1 MSWLCPTEL
10 DRRRVVD
17 TSDRVRKAR
26 TFGAACA
33 GVGILVLAPILSWW
47 LVPIFVVAALILACV
62 DPAMRRL
69 EHPERAAAAG
79 MVSIEL
85 AIAAA
90 AAVTGGPVSPIL
102 PWMVVPVAMSAVRF
116 RAQVVAVGV
125 AIEAGLVVVVGLTVD
140 AAGLIAHPALSIVS
154 VTLTASVA
162 AIALAIQGAE
172 MQHRQE
178 SVLDPL
184 TGLLNRKSLL
194 PRFQELQQQA
204 LQQHAPI
211 CMIAADLDRFKDV
224 NDTYG
229 HEVGDAV
236 LQATAYEMRK
246 CLRTFEL
253 FYRLGGEEF
262 LAVIPG
268 AGIPQGRELA
278 ERMRAAVDN
287 AKPSGVEITVSL
299 GVGAAAGDQLEFER
313 LFNAA
318 DQALYEAK
326 HAGRNRIASIEV
338 RPEAGPEVLEQLVA
352 GPSADTP
359 A

>member
-1 MSWLCPTEL
+1 MPWLCPTEL
-10 DRRRVVD
+10 DRRRAVD

-47 LVPIFVVAALILACV
+47 LVPIFVVAALVLACV

-79 MVSIEL
+79 MLSIEL
-85 AIAAA
+85 AVAAS

-125 AIEAGLVVVVGLTVD
+125 AIEALLVVIVGLTVD
-140 AAGLIAHPALSIVS
+140 AAALIAHPALSIVS

-162 AIALAIQGAE
+162 SIALAIQGAE

-204 LQQHAPI
+204 QQQHAPI

-236 LQATAYEMRK
+236 LQEAAYEMRK
-246 CLRTFEL
+246 CLRSFEL

-268 AGIPQGRELA
+268 ADLAQGRDLA
-278 ERMRAAVDN
+278 EQMRLAVEK
-287 AKPSGVEITVSL
+287 AKPSGTNITVSI
-299 GVGAAAGDQLEFER
+299 GVGVAAGDQLEFEQ

-326 HAGRNRIASIEV
+326 HAGRNRIAAIEV
-338 RPEAGPEVLEQLVA
+338 LQDAKPEVLEQLVA
-352 GPSADTP
+352 VDSIQS
-359 A
+359 

>member
-278 ERMRAAVDN
+278 ERMRAAVDT

>member
-10 DRRRVVD
+10 DRSRVVD
-17 TSDRVRKAR
+17 TSERVRKAR

-47 LVPIFVVAALILACV
+47 LVPIFVVAALVLACV
-62 DPAMRRL
+62 DPAMRRV

-102 PWMVVPVAMSAVRF
+102 PWMVVPVVMSAVRF

-125 AIEAGLVVVVGLTVD
+125 AIEALLVVLVGLTVD
-140 AAGLIAHPALSIVS
+140 AAALIAHPALSIVS

-204 LQQHAPI
+204 QQQHAPI
-211 CMIAADLDRFKDV
+211 CMIVADLDRFKDV

-236 LQATAYEMRK
+236 LREAAYEMRK
-246 CLRTFEL
+246 CLRSFEL

-268 AGIPQGRELA
+268 ADLAQGRDLA
-278 ERMRAAVDN
+278 ERMRLAVEK
-287 AKPSGVEITVSL
+287 AKPSGTTITVSI
-299 GVGAAAGDQLEFER
+299 GVGVAAGDQLEFEQ

-338 RPEAGPEVLEQLVA
+338 LQNAKPEVLERLVA
-352 GPSADTP
+352 VDSMRP
-359 A
+359 

>member
-1 MSWLCPTEL
+1 MSWLCPTEV

-17 TSDRVRKAR
+17 TSERVRKAR

-33 GVGILVLAPILSWW
+33 GVGILVLAPVLSWW
-47 LVPIFVVAALILACV
+47 LVPIFVVAALVLACV

-85 AIAAA
+85 AVAAA

-102 PWMVVPVAMSAVRF
+102 PWMVVPVVMSAVRF
-116 RAQVVAVGV
+116 RAQIVAVGV
-125 AIEAGLVVVVGLTVD
+125 AIEALLVVLIGVTVD
-140 AAGLIAHPALSIVS
+140 AAALIAHPALSIVS

-172 MQHRQE
+172 LQHRQE

-204 LQQHAPI
+204 QQQRAPI

-299 GVGAAAGDQLEFER
+299 GVGVAAGDQLEFER

-338 RPEAGPEVLEQLVA
+338 LHDAKPEVLERLVA
-352 GPSADTP
+352 VDSFRS
-359 A
+359 

>member
-17 TSDRVRKAR
+17 TSERVRKAR

-47 LVPIFVVAALILACV
+47 LVPIFVVAALVLACV
-62 DPAMRRL
+62 DPAMRRI
-69 EHPERAAAAG
+69 EHPERAAATG

-85 AIAAA
+85 AVAAA

-125 AIEAGLVVVVGLTVD
+125 AIEALVVVIVGLTVD
-140 AAGLIAHPALSIVS
+140 AAALIAHPALSIVS

-204 LQQHAPI
+204 QQQHAPI

-229 HEVGDAV
+229 HEVGDAD
-236 LQATAYEMRK
+236 LREAAYEMRK
-246 CLRTFEL
+246 CLRSFEL

-268 AGIPQGRELA
+268 ADLAQGRDMAEQMRLA
-278 ERMRAAVDN
+278 VEK
-287 AKPSGVEITVSL
+287 AKPSGTNITVSI
-299 GVGAAAGDQLEFER
+299 GVGVAAGDQLEFEQ

-338 RPEAGPEVLEQLVA
+338 LQNAKPEVLERLVA
-352 GPSADTP
+352 VDSIRP
-359 A
+359 

>member
-299 GVGAAAGDQLEFER
+299 GVGAAAGDQLVFER

>member
-10 DRRRVVD
+10 DRRRAVD

-47 LVPIFVVAALILACV
+47 LVPVFVVAAIVLSFV

-69 EHPERAAAAG
+69 EHPERAAAGG

-85 AIAAA
+85 AVAAA
-90 AAVTGGPVSPIL
+90 AAVTGGPLSPIL

-116 RAQVVAVGV
+116 RAQIVAVGV
-125 AIEAGLVVVVGLTVD
+125 AIEALLVIVIGLTVNATALFD
-140 AAGLIAHPALSIVS
+140 HPALSIVS

-194 PRFQELQQQA
+194 PRFEELLQQAQR
-204 LQQHAPI
+204 QHAPI
-211 CMIAADLDRFKDV
+211 CMIVADLDNFKDV
-224 NDTYG
+224 NDSHG

-236 LQATAYEMRK
+236 LQASTYEMRK
-246 CLRTFEL
+246 CLRSFEL

-268 AGIPQGRELA
+268 AGVPEGRELA
-278 ERMRAAVDN
+278 ERMRAAVEK

-299 GVGAAAGDQLEFER
+299 GVGVAAGDQLEFEQ

-318 DQALYEAK
+318 DQALYESK

-338 RPEAGPEVLEQLVA
+338 LEDAKPEVLEQMVA
-352 GPSADTP
+352 VSSIRAST
-359 A
+359 

>member
-10 DRRRVVD
+10 DRRRAVD

-33 GVGILVLAPILSWW
+33 GFGILILAPVLSWW
-47 LVPIFVVAALILACV
+47 LVPIFVVAAIVLAFV

-69 EHPERAAAAG
+69 EHPERAAAGG

-85 AIAAA
+85 AVVAA
-90 AAVTGGPVSPIL
+90 AAVTGGPLSPIL

-125 AIEAGLVVVVGLTVD
+125 AIEALLVVIVGLTVD
-140 AAGLIAHPALSIVS
+140 ASALIAHPALSIVS
-154 VTLTASVA
+154 VSLTASVA

-172 MQHRQE
+172 MQHRIE

-194 PRFQELQQQA
+194 PRFEELQQQA
-204 LQQHAPI
+204 HQQHAPI
-211 CMIAADLDRFKDV
+211 CMIAADLDRFKLI
-224 NDTYG
+224 NDTRG
-229 HEVGDAV
+229 HETGDEV

-246 CLRTFEL
+246 CLRSFEL

-268 AGIPQGRELA
+268 AGIAEGRQLA
-278 ERMRAAVDN
+278 ERMRAAVE
-287 AKPSGVEITVSL
+287 AAQPAGVDVTVSL
-299 GVGAAAGDQLEFER
+299 GVGVAAGDQLEFER

-326 HAGRNRIASIEV
+326 HAGRNRIASV
-338 RPEAGPEVLEQLVA
+338 EVLHEADPDVLDQLVA
-352 GPSADTP
+352 VSSIRAS
-359 A
+359 

>member
-10 DRRRVVD
+10 DRRRAVD
-17 TSDRVRKAR
+17 TSDRVRRAR
-26 TFGAACA
+26 TFGAVCA

-47 LVPIFVVAALILACV
+47 LVPIFVVAALVLALV

-85 AIAAA
+85 AVAAA
-90 AAVTGGPVSPIL
+90 AAVTGGPLSPIL

-125 AIEAGLVVVVGLTVD
+125 AIEAVLVVVVGLTVD
-140 AAGLIAHPALSIVS
+140 AAALIAHPALSIVS

-194 PRFQELQQQA
+194 PRFEELQQQA
-204 LQQHAPI
+204 RQQRAPI

-224 NDTYG
+224 NDTHG

-246 CLRTFEL
+246 CVRTFEL
-253 FYRLGGEEF
+253 FYRIGGEEF

-268 AGIPQGRELA
+268 AGISEGRELA
-278 ERMRAAVDN
+278 ERMRAAVDKAN
-287 AKPSGVEITVSL
+287 PSGVEITVSL
-299 GVGAAAGDQLEFER
+299 GVGVAAEDQLEFER

-338 RPEAGPEVLEQLVA
+338 IPEAGPDVLERLVA
-352 GPSADTP
+352 TTSADTP

>member
-1 MSWLCPTEL
+1 MFLMSWLCPTEL
-10 DRRRVVD
+10 DRRRAVD

-26 TFGAACA
+26 TFGAVCA

-47 LVPIFVVAALILACV
+47 LVPIFVVAALVLACV

-125 AIEAGLVVVVGLTVD
+125 AIEALLVVIVGVTVD
-140 AAGLIAHPALSIVS
+140 AAALIAHPALSIVS

-194 PRFQELQQQA
+194 PRFEELQQQA
-204 LQQHAPI
+204 QQQNAPI

-229 HEVGDAV
+229 HEAGDAV

-253 FYRLGGEEF
+253 FYRIGGEEF

-268 AGIPQGRELA
+268 AGIPEARGLA
-278 ERMRAAVDN
+278 ERMRAAVER

-299 GVGAAAGDQLEFER
+299 GVGVAAGDQLEFER
-313 LFNAA
+313 LFSAA

-338 RPEAGPEVLEQLVA
+338 MLEAGPDVLEQLVA
-352 GPSADTP
+352 TPSVS
-359 A
+359 

>member
-1 MSWLCPTEL
+1 MPWLCPTEL
-10 DRRRVVD
+10 DRRRAVD

-47 LVPIFVVAALILACV
+47 LVPIFVGAALILACV

-85 AIAAA
+85 AVAAA

-125 AIEAGLVVVVGLTVD
+125 VIEALLVVIVGLTVD
-140 AAGLIAHPALSIVS
+140 AAALFAHPALSIVS
-154 VTLTASVA
+154 VTLTASIA

-204 LQQHAPI
+204 QQQRAPI

-236 LQATAYEMRK
+236 LREAAYEMRK
-246 CLRTFEL
+246 CLRSFEL

-268 AGIPQGRELA
+268 ADLVQGREMAEQMRLA
-278 ERMRAAVDN
+278 VEK
-287 AKPSGVEITVSL
+287 AKPSGTTITVSI
-299 GVGAAAGDQLEFER
+299 GVGVAAGDQLEFEQ

-326 HAGRNRIASIEV
+326 HAGRNRIAAIEV
-338 RPEAGPEVLEQLVA
+338 LQDAKPEVLEQLVA
-352 GPSADTP
+352 VDSIQP
-359 A
+359 

>member
-1 MSWLCPTEL
+1 MPWLCPTEL
-10 DRRRVVD
+10 DRRRAVD

-47 LVPIFVVAALILACV
+47 LVPIFVVAAIVLAFV

-69 EHPERAAAAG
+69 EHPERAAAGG
-79 MVSIEL
+79 MVSIEI
-85 AIAAA
+85 AVAAA
-90 AAVTGGPVSPIL
+90 AAVTGGPLSPIL

-116 RAQVVAVGV
+116 RAQVVAAGV
-125 AIEAGLVVVVGLTVD
+125 AIEALLVVVIGLTVD
-140 AAGLIAHPALSIVS
+140 AGAFFAHPALSIVS

-172 MQHRQE
+172 MQHRHE

-194 PRFQELQQQA
+194 PRFEELQQQA
-204 LQQHAPI
+204 QQQQAPI
-211 CMIAADLDRFKDV
+211 CMIAADLDNFKRV
-224 NDTYG
+224 NDTNG

-236 LQATAYEMRK
+236 LREAAYEMRK

-268 AGIPQGRELA
+268 VDLAQGRELA
-278 ERMRAAVDN
+278 ERMRIAVER
-287 AKPSGVEITVSL
+287 AKPSGTEITVSL
-299 GVGAAAGDQLEFER
+299 GVAIATGDQLEFEH
-313 LFNAA
+313 LFGAA

-338 RPEAGPEVLEQLVA
+338 RRDAKPEVLEQLVA
-352 GPSADTP
+352 VTSVRS
-359 A
+359 

>member
-10 DRRRVVD
+10 DRRRVID

-26 TFGAACA
+26 NFGAACA

-47 LVPIFVVAALILACV
+47 LVPIFVVAAIVLACV

-79 MVSIEL
+79 MLSIEL
-85 AIAAA
+85 AIAAS
-90 AAVTGGPVSPIL
+90 AAVTGGPLSPIL

-116 RAQVVAVGV
+116 RAQVVAFGV
-125 AIEAGLVVVVGLTVD
+125 AIEALLVVVVGVTVD
-140 AAGLIAHPALSIVS
+140 AAALVDHPALSIVS

-194 PRFQELQQQA
+194 SRFQELQQQA
-204 LQQHAPI
+204 GQQHAPI
-211 CMIAADLDRFKDV
+211 CMIAADLDNFKRV
-224 NDTYG
+224 NDTHG
-229 HEVGDAV
+229 HDVGDAV
-236 LQATAYEMRK
+236 LQEAAYEMRK

-253 FYRLGGEEF
+253 FYRIGGEEF

-268 AGIPQGRELA
+268 ADLAQGRELA
-278 ERMRAAVDN
+278 ERMRSAVER
-287 AKPSGVEITVSL
+287 AKPSHTAITASL
-299 GVGAAAGDQLEFER
+299 GVGVAAGEQLEFEQ

-326 HAGRNRIASIEV
+326 HAGRNQVVSVEV
-338 RPEAGPEVLEQLVA
+338 QPEAGTDLLGQLVGSTSIRA
-352 GPSADTP
+352 
-359 A
+359 

>member
-17 TSDRVRKAR
+17 TSDRVRRAR
-26 TFGAACA
+26 ILAAACA

-47 LVPIFVVAALILACV
+47 LVPIFVVAAIVLACV

-69 EHPERAAAAG
+69 ERPERAAAAG
-79 MVSIEL
+79 MLSIEL
-85 AIAAA
+85 AVAAS
-90 AAVTGGPVSPIL
+90 AAVTGGPLSPIL

-125 AIEAGLVVVVGLTVD
+125 AIEALLVVVVGVTVD
-140 AAGLIAHPALSIVS
+140 AAALIAHPALSIVS

-204 LQQHAPI
+204 GQQHAPI
-211 CMIAADLDRFKDV
+211 CMIAADLDNFKRI
-224 NDTYG
+224 NDTHG
-229 HEVGDAV
+229 HDVGDAV
-236 LQATAYEMRK
+236 LQEAAYEMRK

-253 FYRLGGEEF
+253 FYRIGGEEF

-268 AGIPQGRELA
+268 ADLAQGRELA
-278 ERMRAAVDN
+278 ERMRSAVER
-287 AKPSGVEITVSL
+287 AKPSQTAITASL
-299 GVGAAAGDQLEFER
+299 GVGVATGDQLGFEQ

-326 HAGRNRIASIEV
+326 HAGRNQVASTEV
-338 RPEAGPEVLEQLVA
+338 LPEAGPDLLEQLVA
-352 GPSADTP
+352 SHSIRN
-359 A
+359 